1 MSQTL
6 GIKFRDY
13 GQVYFFDSGPFV
25 VRLGDYVI
33 VRTEQGMGLGQV
45 VVLPRE
51 GDPLGAS
58 VSAAGPLEEVPPLPA
73 DGQLAAFEPL
83 DQTGELLDL
92 AMEPG
97 VPEEPDL
104 PAAAAEA
111 ADLSGNGEEATD
123 GAVGDESA
131 GEDGGDRDLKPIYR
145 LASDQDLGVKTE
157 NDALARDAHGL
168 CRRCISERNLDMK
181 LVDVEV
187 FFDRSKMVF
196 YFTAPGRIDFREL
209 VKDLVKAY
217 RTRIELRQIGVRHE
231 TQMIGAVG
239 NCGMVCCC
247 RRYMRKFVPV
257 TIKMAKEQNLFLN
270 PTKISGICGRLLCC
284 LAFEE
289 KNYEEFYRQCPK
301 IGKRLDTDMGVVKVL
316 RANFFRGTLS
326 VLPEYG
332 EEKEFSIEEWKA
344 LNPRRYDPQA
354 QPRRP
359 PEYVPAPAPAA
370 ASPAA
375 PAPAP
380 APAPIPEAPAPSAP
394 AAGPAGERGASRR
407 PRNPQRRR
415 PPREDGPAP
424 VAAAPAPAPA
434 PAPDPDLDL
443 DEAPAGE
450 AGAVDPARRS
460 RPRRRRKRRP
470 RGQGQ

>member
-6 GIKFRDY
+6 GIKFRDH

-25 VRLGDYVI
+25 VRMGDYVI
-33 VRTEQGMGLGQV
+33 VRTDQGVGLGQV
-45 VVLPRE
+45 VLLNQ
-51 GDPLGAS
+51 GNGA
-58 VSAAGPLEEVPPLPA
+58 AAGPVPAATLVQLEDAAPAPA
-73 DGQLAAFEPL
+73 DGELAAFESLDGSAGLL
-83 DQTGELLDL
+83 DQAL
-92 AMEPG
+92 EPEALE
-97 VPEEPDL
+97 PEALE
-104 PAAAAEA
+104 PAAQEPPATDAGEGDASGFQA
-111 ADLSGNGEEATD
+111 ADKA
-123 GAVGDESA
+123 
-131 GEDGGDRDLKPIYR
+131 LKSIYR
-145 LASDQDLGVKTE
+145 LASDQDLATKAE
-157 NDALARDAHGL
+157 NDTLARDAYKH
-168 CRRCISERNLDMK
+168 CRRCIFERELDMK

-332 EEKEFSIEEWKA
+332 EEKEFTVEEWKA

-359 PEYVPAPAPAA
+359 APEQAPPPPPASAEAREQDGDTERRGRPAP
-370 ASPAA
+370 
-375 PAPAP
+375 
-380 APAPIPEAPAPSAP
+380 
-394 AAGPAGERGASRR
+394 
-407 PRNPQRRR
+407 RRR
-415 PPREDGPAP
+415 PARDRGPAP
-424 VAAAPAPAPA
+424 VTAQNGVPAQNGA
-434 PAPDPDLDL
+434 PAPDASQDAAPDQKAAP
-443 DEAPAGE
+443 EPAPAKEQAGGE
-450 AGAVDPARRS
+450 AARRP
-460 RPRRRRKRRP
+460 RPRRRRRRKPP
-470 RGQGQ
+470 RGEGQ